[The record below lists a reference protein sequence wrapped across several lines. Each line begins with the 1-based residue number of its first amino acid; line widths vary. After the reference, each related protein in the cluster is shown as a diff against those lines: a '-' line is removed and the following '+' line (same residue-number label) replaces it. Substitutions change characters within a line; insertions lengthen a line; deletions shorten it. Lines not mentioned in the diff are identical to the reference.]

1 MAPVFHTDDNAPG
14 FIMSSVQSPCLLF
27 CPAHSPPLLHTPW
40 LPSFV
45 SLSVTALPV
54 HCENEK
60 RSKPYPP
67 ARHAGKCSLG
77 IAGSPFSCYF
87 PPFLSFLLL
96 LSDFADLQWND
107 WWSDSFYN
115 SGWKWKHISVFCYK
129 ECFMNIW
136 SFFFGLFILFFFAF
150 LFVGVK

>member
-54 HCENEK
+54 HCENET

-77 IAGSPFSCYF
+77 IVGSPLSPLFF
-87 PPFLSFLLL
+87 DFFLSFCCCCCCWTLLICSEMIGGL
-96 LSDFADLQWND
+96 IH
-107 WWSDSFYN
+107 FYN
-115 SGWKWKHISVFCYK
+115 PGWKLKHISVFWYK
-129 ECFMNIW
+129 EYLMNI
-136 SFFFGLFILFFFAF
+136 
-150 LFVGVK
+150 